1 MSIPTVVALGATGKI
16 GNALIKELF
25 PDQAAK
31 QLSIRL
37 QIPRRLYVRENF
49 LIL

>member
-1 MSIPTVVALGATGKI
+1 MSIPTLVVLGATGKI
-16 GNALIKELF
+16 GNALIKVLF
-25 PDQAAK
+25 PDQAAN

-37 QIPRRLYVRENF
+37 QIPRRLYVREKV